1 MTSNKN
7 NDVNVLVLGAAGVV
21 GFGICDAWLRE
32 GATVYA
38 VDSREDALEGLSVK
52 LGLEQAKTN
61 LFTILGDFSSEEA
74 AKATKEV
81 VLTRLDSNGNG
92 KSLHHI
98 ITALGCSSP
107 APDGTDM
114 GAPGAFQRMKET
126 YEQVLFPNILATN
139 LFLDEV
145 RNVQGATFTVAGGP
159 FTHHCPSPELY
170 SVSMMGASLNH
181 FGTILKHQTQEY
193 PCRGNTLCCHFA
205 IGFPDETVSNFGPL
219 LDKDFGPISDCRR
232 WGKAFVRV
240 AKGTERLGF
249 ICMHDPEEVD
259 VLIDSKE
266 WIWFPDKHKF
276 GPAP

>member
-1 MTSNKN
+1 M
-7 NDVNVLVLGAAGVV
+7 

-38 VDSREDALEGLSVK
+38 VDNREDALEGLSVK
-52 LGLEQAKTN
+52 LGLESAKTN
-61 LFTILGDFSSEEA
+61 LLTIIGDFSSEEA
-74 AKATKEV
+74 AKAAKAA
-81 VLTRLDSNGNG
+81 VLTALNG

-107 APDGTDM
+107 APDDTGLS
-114 GAPGAFQRMKET
+114 APGAFQRIKET

-159 FTHHCPSPELY
+159 FTHHCPSQELY
-170 SVSMMGASLNH
+170 SVSMMGSSLNH
-181 FGTILKHQTQEY
+181 LGTILKHNTQDY
-193 PCRGNTLCCHFA
+193 PCRGNTLCCHYA
-205 IGFPDETVSNFGPL
+205 IGYPGDTVSTFGPL

-232 WGKAFVRV
+232 WGKTFVRL

-249 ICMHDPEEVD
+249 ICMHNPEESD
-259 VLIDSKE
+259 VLVNSKE
-266 WIWFPDKHKF
+266 WVWFADEHKF